1 MESISSSLS
10 SPTTLTTKL
19 FAAATQE
26 PDKRLRTRNDGAA
39 RPTNREIFLQMVDAM
54 NDSMHGEVP
63 EAEIIYL
70 LPTLQRQATRTN
82 SHSQCLGLK
91 VSTRLK

>member
-1 MESISSSLS
+1 MS

-54 NDSMHGEVP
+54 NDSMHGEVRGRNRS
-63 EAEIIYL
+63 AERCTFVLSVIDF
-70 LPTLQRQATRTN
+70 
-82 SHSQCLGLK
+82 
-91 VSTRLK
+91 